1 MTHLKSVLC
10 AAAVGLVLTVTG
22 CSDKTSDAQSQAK
35 ADTMEKAVLTVGMEL
50 AYPPFEGKDAAG
62 NPAGVSPDFMKDFGK
77 AVGKEIKIENR
88 LFVHS
93 CG

>member
-50 AYPPFEGKDAAG
+50 AYQIGRAH
-62 NPAGVSPDFMKDFGK
+62 V
-77 AVGKEIKIENR
+77 
-88 LFVHS
+88 
-93 CG
+93 

>member
-35 ADTMEKAVLTVGMEL
+35 ADTMEKAVLTVGM
-50 AYPPFEGKDAAG
+50 
-62 NPAGVSPDFMKDFGK
+62 
-77 AVGKEIKIENR
+77 
-88 LFVHS
+88 
-93 CG
+93 

>member
-35 ADTMEKAVLTVGMEL
+35 ADTMEKAVLTVGMDSHIPRLREKTPRVT
-50 AYPPFEGKDAAG
+50 PPA
-62 NPAGVSPDFMKDFGK
+62 
-77 AVGKEIKIENR
+77 
-88 LFVHS
+88 
-93 CG
+93 

>member
-10 AAAVGLVLTVTG
+10 AAAVGFVLTVTG

-62 NPAGVSPDFMKDFGK
+62 NPAGVSPDFMKAFGK
-77 AVGKEIKIENR
+77 PSVKKSR
-88 LFVHS
+88 LKTLPLTV
-93 CG
+93 